1 MIFDFGADRDC
12 FEKDLEPSFCFV
24 FVKFQNRGSGLDG
37 AAATTMRDFMGIELE
52 VGSWRRYDLSHVDGL

>member
-37 AAATTMRDFMGIELE
+37 AAATTMRDFMGI
-52 VGSWRRYDLSHVDGL
+52 